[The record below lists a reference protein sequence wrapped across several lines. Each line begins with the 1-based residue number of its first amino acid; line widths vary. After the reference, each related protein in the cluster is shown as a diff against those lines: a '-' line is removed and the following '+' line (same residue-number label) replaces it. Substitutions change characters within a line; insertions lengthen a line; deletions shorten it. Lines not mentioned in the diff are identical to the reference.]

1 VRAFHD
7 AVLENGA
14 LPLDLLERHIDR
26 WIATQAAPP
35 APAPAAPAA
44 AEGAVSR

>member
-1 VRAFHD
+1 
-7 AVLENGA
+7 VLENGA

-35 APAPAAPAA
+35 APTAA
-44 AEGAVSR
+44 ASVATDPAPVR